1 MRYPWVNIALLILL
15 MAQLLTGFFGLISG
29 APVFA
34 WVLWL
39 HGIIGYAILVI
50 FVWKGQIILDVIR
63 RRRLDLTRAVFLLFT
78 LLTLVILATGLIWS
92 EAGPHYAAGSA

>member
-15 MAQLLTGFFGLISG
+15 VAQLLTGFFGLISG

-50 FVWKGQIILDVIR
+50 FVPLTTRQFR
-63 RRRLDLTRAVFLLFT
+63 RSVSR
-78 LLTLVILATGLIWS
+78 
-92 EAGPHYAAGSA
+92 